1 MSHACLL
8 ILGFGG
14 HARSVADIALCSGM
28 HCLRFYDVNA
38 RIGEQFNG
46 FPAIAILPKVLPDG
60 WAFLPAAGDNDA
72 RQQQLGWFAADRL
85 ATLISPR
92 AYLGVMVS
100 VGAGSLVAHSA
111 HLGPAVEVGSGA
123 IINTGAIVDHESTV
137 GDSSHISVGATV
149 AGRCRIGRRV
159 MIGAGAIV
167 RDGLCIGDD
176 IIIGAGAVVVSDLL
190 QPGVYVGVPARPL
203 RRASAKDGV
212 RR

>member
-1 MSHACLL
+1 MTYTGLL

-28 HCLRFYDVNA
+28 PCLRFYDVNA

-72 RQQQLGWFAADRL
+72 RQQQLGWLAADRL

-92 AYLGVMVS
+92 AYIGVMAS
-100 VGAGSLVAHSA
+100 VGLGRWLRMRRISA
-111 HLGPAVEVGSGA
+111 RPSRSAAAPS
-123 IINTGAIVDHESTV
+123 STPV
-137 GDSSHISVGATV
+137 PSSITKALSEIAAMSRSGATV

-159 MIGAGAIV
+159 MIGAGATV

-203 RRASAKDGV
+203 GRASAKDGV